1 MSSTVATLFA
11 ELGFKIDN
19 QGIDTFRTTL
29 KEIQKELGETMKT
42 SANTNK
48 SLSAVLKK
56 LNNVNSSFN
65 PTKMQEWRKQLNT
78 GVKSYIDM
86 IGANEK
92 ALNGLSTKAVD
103 SSRRMKLLTGRVEQG
118 STALSTY
125 LTRLEAVIAALARLR
140 AAGVNLPRVGGGLQ
154 GGGNGSRGGGT
165 GGGHPPTGSGGSG
178 LGTLLAGA
186 GLGTFL
192 KPMLPMGMGVG
203 GVLGAG
209 YTVKE
214 VILAGREMMAMEL
227 KMKSVSGES
236 ADFARNME
244 YVRELSGYLGLSLI
258 DAGNAFANIVVT
270 AKDKMN
276 PKEMQRMFLGFN
288 KYYAAVHMTSA
299 DQKLANLAIQQMFGK
314 DKIQAQEAR
323 LQMGQRVTP
332 FIKLLTE
339 AAKEHFGDKFTSL
352 DDIMRKGLLDPTTL
366 LPIVADKLAAIA
378 ENGGALA
385 EALVNSQAEQER
397 FNNRLKEFSYALMK
411 GGLDAF
417 LAGMFRL
424 GADIIPA
431 LTVAFKW
438 LFKAIKSVFSILKA
452 LGEWVIDH
460 PFLATMA
467 ASSLLL
473 MGGLTGLIP
482 VFTAILVNLYAMVTG
497 VAALSAALYRLMYFG
512 GIVLLISLLADLQNY
527 FVMGNKDGILGSWE
541 DFFTEWLSIADK
553 NIALFMLKWE
563 IMKQKMLPNGVDLS
577 FMQGQQGTEFRQG
590 GVVRDSAKLEV
601 YKDILNF
608 FSSVGNPF
616 ESPVQKQTKPVSQS
630 IQDMGGD
637 GVRKIDMTF
646 NFNDL
651 PQDVKNSAT
660 NGDWTNFGVGFA
672 KTLNVGGLGQ
682 NNH

>member
-29 KEIQKELGETMKT
+29 KEIQKELGNVMRT
-42 SANTNK
+42 SANTGK

-65 PTKMQEWRKQLNT
+65 PTKMQAWRKQLNT

-103 SSRRMKLLTGRVEQG
+103 SSRRMKLLTGRVDQG
-118 STALSTY
+118 SIALSTY

-154 GGGNGSRGGGT
+154 GGGNGSRGGG
-165 GGGHPPTGSGGSG
+165 GHPPVGGGGSG

-186 GLGTFL
+186 GLGSFL

-203 GVLGAG
+203 GFLGAG

-214 VILAGREMMAMEL
+214 VITTGREMMAMEL

-236 ADFARNME
+236 ADFARNMK
-244 YVRELSGYLGLSLI
+244 YVDDLSQHLGLSLI
-258 DAGNAFANIVVT
+258 DTGNAFANIVVT

-276 PKEMQRMFLGFN
+276 PEQMQKMFTGFN
-288 KYYAAVHMTSA
+288 KYYAAVHMTTA

-339 AAKEHFGDKFTSL
+339 AAKEQFGDKFTSL

-385 EALVNSQAEQER
+385 EA
-397 FNNRLKEFSYALMK
+397 
-411 GGLDAF
+411 
-417 LAGMFRL
+417 
-424 GADIIPA
+424 
-431 LTVAFKW
+431 
-438 LFKAIKSVFSILKA
+438 
-452 LGEWVIDH
+452 
-460 PFLATMA
+460 
-467 ASSLLL
+467 
-473 MGGLTGLIP
+473 
-482 VFTAILVNLYAMVTG
+482 
-497 VAALSAALYRLMYFG
+497 
-512 GIVLLISLLADLQNY
+512 
-527 FVMGNKDGILGSWE
+527 
-541 DFFTEWLSIADK
+541 
-553 NIALFMLKWE
+553 
-563 IMKQKMLPNGVDLS
+563 
-577 FMQGQQGTEFRQG
+577 
-590 GVVRDSAKLEV
+590 
-601 YKDILNF
+601 
-608 FSSVGNPF
+608 
-616 ESPVQKQTKPVSQS
+616 
-630 IQDMGGD
+630 
-637 GVRKIDMTF
+637 
-646 NFNDL
+646 
-651 PQDVKNSAT
+651 
-660 NGDWTNFGVGFA
+660 
-672 KTLNVGGLGQ
+672 
-682 NNH
+682 

>member
-19 QGIDTFRTTL
+19 QGIDTFRTTI
-29 KEIQKELGETMKT
+29 KDIQKELGNVMRT
-42 SANTNK
+42 SANTGK
-48 SLSAVLKK
+48 SVSALIKK
-56 LNNVNSSFN
+56 INGVNSAFD
-65 PTKMQEWRKQLNT
+65 PTKMQAWRKQLNT

-92 ALNGLSTKAVD
+92 ALNNLSTKSVD
-103 SSRRMKLLTGRVEQG
+103 ASRRMKLLTGRVDQG

-154 GGGNGSRGGGT
+154 GGGNASRGGGT
-165 GGGHPPTGSGGSG
+165 GGGHPPVGGGSG
-178 LGTLLAGA
+178 MGALLAGA
-186 GLGTFL
+186 GLGSFL

-288 KYYAAVHMTSA
+288 KYYAAVHMTTA
-299 DQKLANLAIQQMFGK
+299 DQKLANLSIQQMFGK

-339 AAKEHFGDKFTSL
+339 AAKEQFGDKFTSL
-352 DDIMRKGLLDPTTL
+352 DDIMRKGLLDPAKL
-366 LPIVADKLAAIA
+366 LPSVADKLAAIA

-397 FNNRLKEFSYALMK
+397 FNNRLKEFSYTLMK
-411 GGLDAF
+411 SGFDEF
-417 LAGMFRL
+417 LAKMFVL
-424 GADIIPA
+424 GAEIVPM
-431 LTVAFKW
+431 LTTAFKW
-438 LFKAIKSVFSILKA
+438 LFKAIKSFYSIIMA

-460 PFLATMA
+460 PFLA
-467 ASSLLL
+467 
-473 MGGLTGLIP
+473 
-482 VFTAILVNLYAMVTG
+482 
-497 VAALSAALYRLMYFG
+497 ALSAAL
-512 GIVLLISLLADLQNY
+512 VLLLLNIKIGIPLITAMQIAFYNAGGAALFLWGAIRKLMFASGIGALIYLLSDFQNY
-527 FVMGNKDGILGSWE
+527 FMLGNKDGILGWWE
-541 DFFTEWLSIADK
+541 DFFTEWWSILDK
-553 NIALFMLKWE
+553 RFSITLLKFAKFREQMNPFGQNLDFLDGIDDSRGLLEAIDDYNPVTKFWE
-563 IMKQKMLPNGVDLS
+563 WGKGFVKYARDPLAFYVPPQQKQKSKVIEDMNG
-577 FMQGQQGTEFRQG
+577 
-590 GVVRDSAKLEV
+590 A
-601 YKDILNF
+601 
-608 FSSVGNPF
+608 
-616 ESPVQKQTKPVSQS
+616 
-630 IQDMGGD
+630 
-637 GVRKIDMTF
+637 GVRKIDMTI
-646 NFNDL
+646 NFNNL
-651 PQDVKNSAT
+651 PQDVQNSAT
-660 NGDWTNFGVGFA
+660 SMDFFNFGTGFG
-672 KTLNVGGLGQ
+672 KTFNLGGLGQ

>member
-103 SSRRMKLLTGRVEQG
+103 SSRRMKLLTGRVDQG
-118 STALSTY
+118 SIALSTY

-165 GGGHPPTGSGGSG
+165 GGGHPPAGGGGSG

-186 GLGTFL
+186 GLGSFL

-299 DQKLANLAIQQMFGK
+299 DQKLANLSIQQMFGK

-339 AAKEHFGDKFTSL
+339 AAKEQFGDKFTSL

-366 LPIVADKLAAIA
+366 LPVVADKLAAIA

-438 LFKAIKSVFSILKA
+438 LFKAIKSFYSIIMA

-460 PFLATMA
+460 PFLAMLSTGLV
-467 ASSLLL
+467 LLL
-473 MGGLTGLIP
+473 LNIKVGIPLI
-482 VFTAILVNLYAMVTG
+482 TAMQI
-497 VAALSAALYRLMYFG
+497 ALYNAGGAAMFLLGAIRKLMFAS
-512 GIVLLISLLADLQNY
+512 GIGALIYLLADLQNY
-527 FVMGNKDGILGSWE
+527 FVLGNKDGILGWWE
-541 DFFTEWLSIADK
+541 DFFTEWLSILDK
-553 NIALFMLKWE
+553 RFSITLLKFAKFRE
-563 IMKQKMLPNGVDLS
+563 QMNP
-577 FMQGQQGTEFRQG
+577 FGQNLDFLDGIDDSRGLLEAIDDYNPVTWAWNWAKGTF
-590 GVVRDSAKLEV
+590 
-601 YKDILNF
+601 
-608 FSSVGNPF
+608 GNPLD
-616 ESPVQKQTKPVSQS
+616 SPVQPQQQPKKKSDA
-630 IQDMGGD
+630 IQKDMNGA

-646 NFNDL
+646 SFNDL

>member
-19 QGIDTFRTTL
+19 QGIDTFRTTI
-29 KEIQKELGETMKT
+29 KDIQKELGNVMRT
-42 SANTNK
+42 SANTGK
-48 SLSAVLKK
+48 SVSALIKK
-56 LNNVNSSFN
+56 INGVNSAFD
-65 PTKMQEWRKQLNT
+65 PTKMQAWRKQLNT

-92 ALNGLSTKAVD
+92 ALNNLSTKSVD
-103 SSRRMKLLTGRVEQG
+103 ASRRMKLLTGRVEQG

-140 AAGVNLPRVGGGLQ
+140 AAGVNLPRVGGG
-154 GGGNGSRGGGT
+154 NGSRGGGT
-165 GGGHPPTGSGGSG
+165 GGGHPPSGGSG
-178 LGTLLAGA
+178 MGALLAGA

-203 GVLGAG
+203 GLLGMG

-214 VILAGREMMAMEL
+214 VITTGREMMAMEL

-244 YVRELSGYLGLSLI
+244 YVRDLSKYLGLSLTE
-258 DAGNAFANIVVT
+258 AGNAFANIVVT
-270 AKDKMN
+270 AKDKMS
-276 PKEMQRMFLGFN
+276 PKELQRMFTGFN
-288 KYYAAVHMTSA
+288 KYYAAVHMTTA

-332 FIKLLTE
+332 FIKLLTQ
-339 AAKEHFGDKFTSL
+339 AAKEQLGDKFTSF
-352 DDIMRKGLLDPTTL
+352 DDVMRKGLLDPAKL
-366 LPIVADKLAAIA
+366 LPSVADKLAAIA
-378 ENGGALA
+378 ENGGALE
-385 EALVNSQAEQER
+385 EALHNSQSQQER
-397 FNNRLKEFSYALMK
+397 FNNALREFSYALMK
-411 GGLDAF
+411 SGLDEF
-417 LAGMFRL
+417 LAGMFKL
-424 GADIIPA
+424 GTEVVPVLLAS
-431 LTVAFKW
+431 FKW

-452 LGEWVIDH
+452 LGEWATDH
-460 PFLATMA
+460 PFLAVLATTMIA
-467 ASSLLL
+467 FLLSIAKGL
-473 MGGLTGLIP
+473 PFITMLQAGLLSAGWAVAFLLGMVRKLLFAGGLTTLIM
-482 VFTAILVNLYAMVTG
+482 L
-497 VAALSAALYRLMYFG
+497 LSDF
-512 GIVLLISLLADLQNY
+512 QNY
-527 FVMGNKDGILGSWE
+527 FMLGNKDGILGAWE
-541 DFFTEWLSIADK
+541 DFFTEWWSVLDKRFSITLLKFAMFREQMNPFGENLD
-553 NIALFMLKWE
+553 FMAGIDDSRGLLEAIDDYNPVTWAWNWAK
-563 IMKQKMLPNGVDLS
+563 
-577 FMQGQQGTEFRQG
+577 GTF
-590 GVVRDSAKLEV
+590 
-601 YKDILNF
+601 
-608 FSSVGNPF
+608 GNPLD
-616 ESPVQKQTKPVSQS
+616 SPVQPQQQPKKKSDA
-630 IQDMGGD
+630 IQKDMNGA

>member
-19 QGIDTFRTTL
+19 QGIDSFRTTI
-29 KEIQKELGETMKT
+29 KEIQKELGDVMRT
-42 SANTNK
+42 SANTGK
-48 SLSAVLKK
+48 SVSALIKK
-56 LNNVNSSFN
+56 INGVNSAFDPS
-65 PTKMQEWRKQLNT
+65 KMQAWRKQLNT
-78 GVKSYIDM
+78 GIKSYIEM
-86 IGANEK
+86 VGANEQ
-92 ALNGLSTKAVD
+92 ALQALSTKSVD
-103 SSRRMKLLTGRVEQG
+103 ASRRMKLLTGRVDQG
-118 STALSTY
+118 TDALGRY
-125 LTRLEAVIAALARLR
+125 LLRLEMVIQALARLR

-154 GGGNGSRGGGT
+154 GGGNGSRGS
-165 GGGHPPTGSGGSG
+165 GGGHPPSGGSG
-178 LGTLLAGA
+178 LGGLLAGA
-186 GLGTFL
+186 GLGSFL

-203 GVLGAG
+203 GFLGAG

-214 VILAGREMMAMEL
+214 VITTGREMMAMEL

-244 YVRELSGYLGLSLI
+244 YIRDLSQALGLSLTE
-258 DAGNAFANIVVT
+258 AGNAFANIVVT
-270 AKDKMN
+270 AKDKMS
-276 PKEMQRMFLGFN
+276 PREMQRMFTGFN
-288 KYYAAVHMTSA
+288 KYYAAVHMTTA
-299 DQKLANLAIQQMFGK
+299 DQKLANLSIQQMFGK

-339 AAKEHFGDKFTSL
+339 AAKEQLGDKFTSF
-352 DDIMRKGLLDPTTL
+352 DDVMKRGLLDPSKL
-366 LPIVADKLAAIA
+366 LPSVADKLAKIA
-378 ENGGALA
+378 ENGGALE
-385 EALVNSQAEQER
+385 EALHNSQVAQER
-397 FNNRLKEFSYALMK
+397 FNNSLREFSYALMK
-411 GGLDAF
+411 SGLDEF
-417 LAGMFRL
+417 LAGMFNL
-424 GADIIPA
+424 GNEVIPF
-431 LTVAFKW
+431 LLKSFKW
-438 LFKAIKSVFSILKA
+438 LFKAVKSFYSIIKA
-452 LGEWVIDH
+452 LGEWVVDH
-460 PFLATMA
+460 PFLAML
-467 ASSLLL
+467 SSGLILLL
-473 MGGLTGLIP
+473 LNIKIGIPLITAMQMAFYNAGGAAMFLLGAIRKLMFASGIMALIY
-482 VFTAILVNLYAMVTG
+482 L
-497 VAALSAALYRLMYFG
+497 LSDF
-512 GIVLLISLLADLQNY
+512 QNY
-527 FVMGNKDGILGSWE
+527 FMFGNKDGILGAWE

-563 IMKQKMLPNGVDLS
+563 IMKQKMLPYGVDLS

-660 NGDWTNFGVGFA
+660 NVDWTNFGAGFA

>member
-92 ALNGLSTKAVD
+92 ALNNLSTKSVD
-103 SSRRMKLLTGRVEQG
+103 ASRRMKLLTGRVDQG
-118 STALSTY
+118 SIALSTY

-165 GGGHPPTGSGGSG
+165 GGGHPPAGGGGSG
-178 LGTLLAGA
+178 MGSLLAGA

-203 GVLGAG
+203 GLLGSG
-209 YTVKE
+209 YMVKE
-214 VILAGREMMAMEL
+214 IVTSGREMMAMEL

-236 ADFARNME
+236 ADFARNMK
-244 YVRELSGYLGLSLI
+244 YVDDLSQHLGLSLI
-258 DAGNAFANIVVT
+258 DTGNAFANIVVT

-276 PKEMQRMFLGFN
+276 PEQMQKMFTGFN
-288 KYYAAVHMTSA
+288 KYYAAVHMTTA
-299 DQKLANLAIQQMFGK
+299 DQKLANLSIQQMFGK

-332 FIKLLTE
+332 FIKLLTQ
-339 AAKEHFGDKFTSL
+339 AAKEQLGDKFTSF
-352 DDIMRKGLLDPTTL
+352 DDVMRKGLLDPAKL
-366 LPIVADKLAAIA
+366 LPEVAKLLADIA
-378 ENGGALA
+378 ENGGALE
-385 EALVNSQAEQER
+385 EALHNSQVAQIR
-397 FNNRLKEFSYALMK
+397 FNNSLTKFSYTLMK
-411 GGLDAF
+411 SGFDEF
-417 LAGMFRL
+417 LAKMFVL
-424 GADIIPA
+424 GAEIVPM
-431 LTVAFKW
+431 LTTAFKW
-438 LFKAIKSVFSILKA
+438 LFKAIKSFYSIIMA

-460 PFLATMA
+460 PFLAMLST
-467 ASSLLL
+467 SLVLLL
-473 MGGLTGLIP
+473 LNIKVGIPLITAMQIAFYNAGGAAMFLLGAIRKLMFASGIGALI
-482 VFTAILVNLYAMVTG
+482 Y
-497 VAALSAALYRLMYFG
+497 
-512 GIVLLISLLADLQNY
+512 LLADLQNY
-527 FVMGNKDGILGSWE
+527 FVFGNKDGILGSWE

-608 FSSVGNPF
+608 FSSIGNPF
-616 ESPVQKQTKPVSQS
+616 DSPVQKQTKPVSQS
-630 IQDMGGD
+630 VQDMGGD

>member
-103 SSRRMKLLTGRVEQG
+103 SSRRMKLLTGRVDQG
-118 STALSTY
+118 SIALSTY

-165 GGGHPPTGSGGSG
+165 GGGHPPVGGGSG
-178 LGTLLAGA
+178 MGALLAGA

-203 GVLGAG
+203 GLLGSG
-209 YTVKE
+209 YMVKE
-214 VILAGREMMAMEL
+214 IVTSGREMMAMEL

-236 ADFARNME
+236 ADFARNMK
-244 YVRELSGYLGLSLI
+244 YVDDLSQHLGLSLI
-258 DAGNAFANIVVT
+258 DTGNAFANIVVT

-276 PKEMQRMFLGFN
+276 PEQMQKMFTGFN
-288 KYYAAVHMTSA
+288 KYYAAVHMTTA
-299 DQKLANLAIQQMFGK
+299 DQKLANLSIQQMFGK

-332 FIKLLTE
+332 FIKLLTQ
-339 AAKEHFGDKFTSL
+339 AAKEQLGDKFTSF
-352 DDIMRKGLLDPTTL
+352 DDVMRKGLLDPSKL
-366 LPIVADKLAAIA
+366 LPEVAKLLADIA
-378 ENGGALA
+378 ENGGALE
-385 EALVNSQAEQER
+385 EALHNSQVAQIR
-397 FNNRLKEFSYALMK
+397 FNNSLTKFSYTLMK
-411 GGLDAF
+411 SGFDEF
-417 LAGMFRL
+417 LAKMFVL
-424 GADIIPA
+424 GAEIVPM

-438 LFKAIKSVFSILKA
+438 LFKAIKSFYSIIMA

-460 PFLATMA
+460 PFLAVLSTSLVLLLLNIKVGIPLITAMKIAFYNAGAA
-467 ASSLLL
+467 ASFLWGVIRKL
-473 MGGLTGLIP
+473 M
-482 VFTAILVNLYAMVTG
+482 FA
-497 VAALSAALYRLMYFG
+497 G
-512 GIVLLISLLADLQNY
+512 GIVLLISLLADFQNY
-527 FVMGNKDGILGSWE
+527 FMLGNKDGILGSWE
-541 DFFTEWLSIADK
+541 DFFIEWWSVLDK
-553 NIALFMLKWE
+553 QFAITLLKFE
-563 IMKQKMLPNGVDLS
+563 MFKQSMNPFGTDLS
-577 FMQGQQGTEFRQG
+577 FMGNIEASSGEVFDMRKA
-590 GVVRDSAKLEV
+590 VRETPLGAIV
-601 YKDILNF
+601 GWIKDQVE
-608 FSSVGNPF
+608 SSRDFPT
-616 ESPVQKQTKPVSQS
+616 PTRPKPTSQV
-630 IQDMGGD
+630 IQDMNGD
-637 GVRKIDMTF
+637 GVRKNIYVTVDFNNLPQSVQNNATSGDLF
-646 NFNDL
+646 NF
-651 PQDVKNSAT
+651 
-660 NGDWTNFGVGFA
+660 GIGVGQSI
-672 KTLNVGGLGQ
+672 NVGGLGQ

>member
-19 QGIDTFRTTL
+19 QGIDTFRTTI
-29 KEIQKELGETMKT
+29 KDIQKELGNVMRT
-42 SANTNK
+42 SANTGK
-48 SLSAVLKK
+48 SVSALIKK
-56 LNNVNSSFN
+56 INGVNSAFD
-65 PTKMQEWRKQLNT
+65 PTKMQAWRKQLNT

-86 IGANEK
+86 IGANEQ
-92 ALNGLSTKAVD
+92 ALNNLSTKSVD
-103 SSRRMKLLTGRVEQG
+103 ASRRMKLLTGRVEQG

-154 GGGNGSRGGGT
+154 GGGNGSRGGG
-165 GGGHPPTGSGGSG
+165 GHPPAGAGGSG

-276 PKEMQRMFLGFN
+276 PEQMQKMFTGFN
-288 KYYAAVHMTSA
+288 KYYAAVHMTTA
-299 DQKLANLAIQQMFGK
+299 DQKLANLSIQQMFGK

-339 AAKEHFGDKFTSL
+339 AAKEQFGDKFTSL

-366 LPIVADKLAAIA
+366 LPIVADKLATIA

-438 LFKAIKSVFSILKA
+438 LFKAIKSFYSIIMA

-460 PFLATMA
+460 PFLAVLST
-467 ASSLLL
+467 SLVLLL
-473 MGGLTGLIP
+473 LNIKIGIPLITAMQIAFYNAGG
-482 VFTAILVNLYAMVTG
+482 
-497 VAALSAALYRLMYFG
+497 AALFLLGAIRKLMFASGIGALIY
-512 GIVLLISLLADLQNY
+512 LLSDVQNY
-527 FVMGNKDGILGSWE
+527 FMFGNKDGILGSWE
-541 DFFTEWLSIADK
+541 EFFTEWWSVLDK
-553 NIALFMLKWE
+553 RFAITLLKFTMFRE
-563 IMKQKMLPNGVDLS
+563 KMNPFGENLDFLDGVDSSRGLEAIDDYNPVTWAWNWAK
-577 FMQGQQGTEFRQG
+577 GTF
-590 GVVRDSAKLEV
+590 
-601 YKDILNF
+601 
-608 FSSVGNPF
+608 GNPLD
-616 ESPVQKQTKPVSQS
+616 SPVQPQQQPKKKSDA
-630 IQDMGGD
+630 IQKDMNGA

-646 NFNDL
+646 KFNDL

-682 NNH
+682 NNF

>member
-19 QGIDTFRTTL
+19 QGIDTFRTTI
-29 KEIQKELGETMKT
+29 KDIQKELGNVMRT
-42 SANTNK
+42 SANTGK
-48 SLSAVLKK
+48 SVSALIKK
-56 LNNVNSSFN
+56 INGVNSAFD
-65 PTKMQEWRKQLNT
+65 PTKMQAWRKQLNT

-92 ALNGLSTKAVD
+92 ALNNLSTKSVD
-103 SSRRMKLLTGRVEQG
+103 ASRRMKLLTGRVDQG
-118 STALSTY
+118 TDALGKY
-125 LTRLEAVIAALARLR
+125 LLRLESVILALARLR

-154 GGGNGSRGGGT
+154 GGGNGSRGGG
-165 GGGHPPTGSGGSG
+165 GGHPPSGGSG
-178 LGTLLAGA
+178 LGSLLAGA
-186 GLGTFL
+186 GLGSFL

-203 GVLGAG
+203 GFLGAG

-214 VILAGREMMAMEL
+214 VITTGREMMAMEL

-244 YVRELSGYLGLSLI
+244 YIRDLSQALGLSLTE
-258 DAGNAFANIVVT
+258 AGNAFANIVVT
-270 AKDKMN
+270 AKDKMS
-276 PKEMQRMFLGFN
+276 PREMQRMFTGFN

-339 AAKEHFGDKFTSL
+339 AAKEQLGDKFTSF
-352 DDIMRKGLLDPTTL
+352 DDVMKRGLLDPSKL
-366 LPIVADKLAAIA
+366 LPSVADKLAKIA
-378 ENGGALA
+378 ENGGALE
-385 EALVNSQAEQER
+385 EALHNSRVAQER
-397 FNNRLKEFSYALMK
+397 FNNSLREFSYALMK
-411 GGLDAF
+411 SGLDEF
-417 LAGMFRL
+417 LAGMFDL
-424 GADIIPA
+424 GNKVIPPL
-431 LTVAFKW
+431 LTGFKW
-438 LFKAIKSVFSILKA
+438 LFKAIKSFYSIIRA

-460 PFLATMA
+460 PFLAT
-467 ASSLLL
+467 
-473 MGGLTGLIP
+473 
-482 VFTAILVNLYAMVTG
+482 
-497 VAALSAALYRLMYFG
+497 LSAAL
-512 GIVLLISLLADLQNY
+512 VLLLLNIKVGIPLIVALQMAFYNAGGAALFLLGAIRKLMFASGIAALIYLLSDLQNY
-527 FVMGNKDGILGSWE
+527 FVFGNKDGILGAWE
-541 DFFTEWLSIADK
+541 DFFTEWWSVLDKRFSITLLKFAIFREQMNPFGENLD
-553 NIALFMLKWE
+553 FMAGIDDSRGLLEAIDDYNPVTWAWNWAK
-563 IMKQKMLPNGVDLS
+563 
-577 FMQGQQGTEFRQG
+577 GTF
-590 GVVRDSAKLEV
+590 
-601 YKDILNF
+601 
-608 FSSVGNPF
+608 GNPLDA
-616 ESPVQKQTKPVSQS
+616 PVQPQQQPKKKSDA
-630 IQDMGGD
+630 IQKDMNGA

>member
-103 SSRRMKLLTGRVEQG
+103 ASRRMKLLTGRVDQG
-118 STALSTY
+118 TEALGNY
-125 LTRLEAVIAALARLR
+125 LLRLESVIAALARLR

-154 GGGNGSRGGGT
+154 GGGNGSRGGG
-165 GGGHPPTGSGGSG
+165 GHPPTGSGGSG

-186 GLGTFL
+186 GLGSFL

-203 GVLGAG
+203 GFLGAG

-214 VILAGREMMAMEL
+214 VITTGREMMAMEL

-244 YVRELSGYLGLSLI
+244 YIRDLSQALGLSLTE
-258 DAGNAFANIVVT
+258 AGNAFANIVVT
-270 AKDKMN
+270 AKDKMS
-276 PKEMQRMFLGFN
+276 PREMQRMFTGFN

-339 AAKEHFGDKFTSL
+339 AAKEQLGDKFTSF
-352 DDIMRKGLLDPTTL
+352 DDVMKRGLLDPSKL
-366 LPIVADKLAAIA
+366 LPSVADKLAKIA
-378 ENGGALA
+378 ENGGALE
-385 EALVNSQAEQER
+385 EALHNSQVAQER
-397 FNNRLKEFSYALMK
+397 FNNSLREFSYALMK
-411 GGLDAF
+411 SGLDEF
-417 LAGMFRL
+417 LAGMFNL
-424 GADIIPA
+424 GNKVIPPL
-431 LTVAFKW
+431 LTGFKW
-438 LFKAIKSVFSILKA
+438 LFKAIKSFYSIIRA
-452 LGEWVIDH
+452 LGEWVVDH
-460 PFLATMA
+460 PLLAMLST
-467 ASSLLL
+467 SLVLLL
-473 MGGLTGLIP
+473 LNIKVGIPLITAMQIAFYNAGG
-482 VFTAILVNLYAMVTG
+482 
-497 VAALSAALYRLMYFG
+497 AALFLLGAIRKLMFASGIGALIY
-512 GIVLLISLLADLQNY
+512 LLSDVQNY
-527 FVMGNKDGILGSWE
+527 FMFGNKDGILGWWE
-541 DFFTEWLSIADK
+541 DFFTEWWSVLDKRFSIT
-553 NIALFMLKWE
+553 LLKFAMFRE
-563 IMKQKMLPNGVDLS
+563 KM
-577 FMQGQQGTEFRQG
+577 
-590 GVVRDSAKLEV
+590 
-601 YKDILNF
+601 
-608 FSSVGNPF
+608 NPF
-616 ESPVQKQTKPVSQS
+616 GENLDFMVGIDDSRGLLEAIDDYNPVTWAWNWAKKAFRSPFDSPIQPQQKPSKSVEK
-630 IQDMGGD
+630 DMNGA
-637 GVRKIDMTF
+637 GVRKIDITF

>member
-19 QGIDTFRTTL
+19 QGIDTFRTTI
-29 KEIQKELGETMKT
+29 KDIQKELGNVMRT
-42 SANTNK
+42 SANTGK
-48 SLSAVLKK
+48 SVSALIKK
-56 LNNVNSSFN
+56 INGVNSAFD
-65 PTKMQEWRKQLNT
+65 PTKMQAWRKQLNT

-86 IGANEK
+86 IGANEQ
-92 ALNGLSTKAVD
+92 ALNNLSTKSVD
-103 SSRRMKLLTGRVEQG
+103 ASRRMKLLTGRVEQG

-154 GGGNGSRGGGT
+154 GGGNGSRGGG
-165 GGGHPPTGSGGSG
+165 GHPPAGAGGSG

-276 PKEMQRMFLGFN
+276 PEQMQKMFTGFN
-288 KYYAAVHMTSA
+288 KYYAAVHMTTA
-299 DQKLANLAIQQMFGK
+299 DQKLANLSIQQMFGK

-339 AAKEHFGDKFTSL
+339 AAKEQFGDKFTSL

-366 LPIVADKLAAIA
+366 LPVVADKLAAIA

-438 LFKAIKSVFSILKA
+438 LFKAIKSFYSIIMA

-460 PFLATMA
+460 PFLAVLST
-467 ASSLLL
+467 SLVLLL
-473 MGGLTGLIP
+473 LNIKIGIPLITAMQIAFYNAGG
-482 VFTAILVNLYAMVTG
+482 
-497 VAALSAALYRLMYFG
+497 AALFLLGAIRKLMFASGIGALIY
-512 GIVLLISLLADLQNY
+512 LLSDVQNY
-527 FVMGNKDGILGSWE
+527 FMFGNKDGILGSWE
-541 DFFTEWLSIADK
+541 EFFTEWWSVLDK
-553 NIALFMLKWE
+553 RFAITLLKFTMFRE
-563 IMKQKMLPNGVDLS
+563 KMNPFGENLDFLDGVDSSRGLEAIDDYNPVTWAWNWAK
-577 FMQGQQGTEFRQG
+577 GTF
-590 GVVRDSAKLEV
+590 
-601 YKDILNF
+601 
-608 FSSVGNPF
+608 GNPLD
-616 ESPVQKQTKPVSQS
+616 SPVQPQQQPKKKSDA
-630 IQDMGGD
+630 IQKDMNGA

-646 NFNDL
+646 KFNDL

-682 NNH
+682 NNF